1 MHHTARMF
9 PVLFAGSDRASHWV
23 SRAVDGQFPDPST
36 GLYADF
42 VAPPRALPTDQS
54 AMRSAAAARA
64 TAALADEAAAGRA
77 HLRPTVHTERRIR

>member
-1 MHHTARMF
+1 MHDAARMF

-23 SRAVDGQFPDPST
+23 SRAVDGQITAPST
-36 GLYADF
+36 GVYSDF
-42 VAPPRALPTDQS
+42 VAQPHAMPTDQS
-54 AMRSAAAARA
+54 AMRSAAAAGA